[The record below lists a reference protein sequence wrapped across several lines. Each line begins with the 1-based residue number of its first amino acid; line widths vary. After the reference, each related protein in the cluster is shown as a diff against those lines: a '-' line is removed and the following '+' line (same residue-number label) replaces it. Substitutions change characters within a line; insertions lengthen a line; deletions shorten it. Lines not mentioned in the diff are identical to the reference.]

1 MRNERV
7 TRFNYIAGNA
17 PASTKEDVL
26 KQIAM
31 QCVFLLEEVKETQEA
46 ALNNDIL
53 EVVDGIADVNF
64 VAAYLQTLIESLGV
78 DRRGAFNA
86 VCDNNDEKWT
96 TSFELAEK
104 WLSQQTIPCYIQT
117 TIYNN
122 QTYYTVRKKDGDKVV
137 KYQNF
142 PKVDLTP
149 FIPKDLIDA
158 H

>member
-17 PASTKEDVL
+17 PATTKDEVL

-53 EVVDGIADVNF
+53 EVVDGIADVKY

-78 DRRGAFNA
+78 DQSGAFN
-86 VCDNNDEKWT
+86 
-96 TSFELAEK
+96 
-104 WLSQQTIPCYIQT
+104 
-117 TIYNN
+117 
-122 QTYYTVRKKDGDKVV
+122 
-137 KYQNF
+137 
-142 PKVDLTP
+142 
-149 FIPKDLIDA
+149 
-158 H
+158 